1 MLQYTRTSILL
12 SSNLFSSFNYLV
24 NLFLVLDTSI
34 GKNTKFFWHNQV
46 FRKNKLFFNT
56 NIFIGSKVNKK
67 KLKTKNRHGRFINEN
82 AGSIRTEKS

>member
-12 SSNLFSSFNYLV
+12 SSNLLTSFNNLV

-46 FRKNKLFFNT
+46 FRKKKLFFNSC
-56 NIFIGSKVNKK
+56 IFIGKVNKK
-67 KLKTKNRHGRFINEN
+67 KLKTKYRHGRFINEN